1 VRLSLSLESY
11 DLLDQLPFGVSI
23 CNSDGLIEHQ
33 NHAAAAFTGRSTGA
47 GAPAGAACC
56 RSVRLYRANG
66 TPLTREDYP
75 ISAALRGERDSRGME
90 VLVERPDGSMTEALA
105 FATPRL
111 DESGAVAGAVCVMVE
126 LADRSSPAGS
136 LRHLAAIVESARDAI
151 VSTRPDLTIATWNRS
166 AAQLLGHTPGE
177 VVGRPLEILVPD
189 ERRAD
194 EAAAVRRILDQGEAE
209 RFDTERVRSDGSR
222 IEVSAIVS
230 PILDHRGAVIGISQ
244 IMRDVSE
251 RQRTLERQ
259 ELLIAEMN
267 HRVKN
272 LLVLAGG
279 IVSLGARTAGSV
291 QALASDVTERFAAL
305 ARAHELT
312 LPRNRHSAAA
322 AVNTISLHAL
332 IETIVAPFE
341 TEDADDSRRISVS
354 GDDVRISA
362 GAPMTGMA
370 LLLHEFA
377 TNAAKHGALARADGR
392 IRIHSVETDGQVVVT
407 WTERGGPPVTAPDR
421 NAGFGSRLVDLT
433 VSRQLAADLSREW
446 HADGL
451 TIRLGIDLGRL
462 TAPPL

>member
-1 VRLSLSLESY
+1 MSLESY

-23 CNSDGLIEHQ
+23 CNTDGLIEHQ
-33 NHAAAAFTGRSTGA
+33 NLAAAAFVCRSA
-47 GAPAGAACC
+47 GADAPADAACC
-56 RSVRLYRANG
+56 SSVRLYRANG
-66 TPLTREDYP
+66 APLSREDYP
-75 ISAALRGERDSRGME
+75 VSAALKGERDSRGLE
-90 VLVERPDGSMTEALA
+90 VLVERPDGSMTEALV

-111 DESGAVAGAVCVMVE
+111 DESGAVAGAVCVMVD
-126 LADRSSPAGS
+126 LADRSTPAGS
-136 LRHLAAIVESARDAI
+136 LRHLAAVVDSARDAI

-166 AAQLLGHTPGE
+166 AAQLLGHTSGE
-177 VVGRPLEILVPD
+177 VVGRPLDILVPA

-194 EAAAVRRILDQGEAE
+194 EAAAVRRILDRGEAE

-222 IEVSAIVS
+222 IEVTATVS
-230 PILDHRGAVIGISQ
+230 PILDRQRRVVGISQ
-244 IMRDVSE
+244 IVRDVSD

-272 LLVLAGG
+272 LLVLARG
-279 IVSLGARTAGSV
+279 IVSLGARTATSV

-312 LPRNRHSAAA
+312 LPRNRHSAAG

-341 TEDADDSRRISVS
+341 TEDTDDSRRISVS
-354 GDDVRISA
+354 GDDVRISS

-377 TNAAKHGALARADGR
+377 TNAAKHGALARAEGK
-392 IRIHSVETDGQVVVT
+392 IRIHSVETDGQIVMT
-407 WTERGGPPVTAPDR
+407 WTERGGPPVAAPDR

-433 VSRQLAADLSREW
+433 VRRQLSADLSREW

-451 TIRLGIDLGRL
+451 VIRLAIDLERL